1 MKYTILYP
9 DLFQAVFPAPA
20 GLFPVVLLHNLMQND
35 SSFGETVNN
44 WSLTSCLLHWVTSG
58 WSNTIKSWRT
68 FFSSALV
75 WTIPSHLYRLGPY
88 TDVTWERLQKARKV
102 TLLKQA
108 IGKPI
113 AVEAEPTD
121 TKATIV
127 WPVIGVIGNAVVSYV
142 LLGFFF
148 FPQPT
153 GPRLTWW
160 IWRS

>member
-1 MKYTILYP
+1 M
-9 DLFQAVFPAPA
+9 
-20 GLFPVVLLHNLMQND
+20 
-35 SSFGETVNN
+35 
-44 WSLTSCLLHWVTSG
+44 
-58 WSNTIKSWRT
+58 
-68 FFSSALV
+68 

-127 WPVIGVIGNAVVSYV
+127 WPVIGVIGNAVVNYV
-142 LLGFFF
+142 LLGFFLS
-148 FPQPT
+148 T
-153 GPRLTWW
+153 TDRAKINMVDLE
-160 IWRS
+160 ILKL